1 VNPITIPREAFSALI
16 WQRLNSPTRALGKL
30 FDSLDL
36 LRADADYNT
45 GSIDHQDAKDLQQIV
60 GHFQPKVVA
69 EVGTFIGRS
78 TTVMAQAMPEG
89 GTIYTCDVSN
99 DIKLPEI
106 SGGTIV
112 QYPKKSSTEM
122 FETLIRFNQNSGAS
136 RKVCVD
142 LFYID
147 GRLNP
152 KDYALILELMHDATV
167 VVLDDFEGI
176 EKGVVNA
183 MGLMQHLRN
192 YALVYPRNHGKTAM
206 MLPPK
211 LVQFTAQ

>member
-1 VNPITIPREAFSALI
+1 MNPITIPREAFSTLI
-16 WQRLNSPTRALGKL
+16 WQRLNSPTRSLGKL

-36 LRADADYNT
+36 LRLDADYNT

-60 GHFQPKVVA
+60 GHFQPEVIA

-78 TTVMAQAMPEG
+78 TTTMAQAMPEG
-89 GTIYTCDVSN
+89 GTIYTCDMNN

-106 SGGTIV
+106 PGRTIV

-122 FETLIRFNQNSGAS
+122 FETFIS

-147 GRLNP
+147 GRLNS
-152 KDYALILELMHDATV
+152 KDYALILDLMHDATV
-167 VVLDDFEGI
+167 FVLDDFEGI

-183 MGLMQHLRN
+183 MGLMRHLRN
-192 YALVYPRNHGKTAM
+192 YALVYPRNYGKTAM

>member
-1 VNPITIPREAFSALI
+1 MNPITIPREAFSELI
-16 WQRLNSPTRALGKL
+16 WRRLNSPTRALGNL
-30 FDSLDL
+30 FDRLDL
-36 LRADADYNT
+36 LRAEADYNT
-45 GSIDHQDAKDLQQIV
+45 GSINHQDARDLQQIV
-60 GHFQPKVVA
+60 GHFQPRVVA

-78 TTVMAQAMPEG
+78 TTTMAQAMPEG

-106 SGGTIV
+106 PGATIE
-112 QYPKKSSTEM
+112 QFPKKSSTEM
-122 FETLIRFNQNSGAS
+122 FEILIS
-136 RKVCVD
+136 RKVKVD

-147 GRLNP
+147 GRLTP
-152 KDYALILELMHDATV
+152 KDYWLLMELMHDATV
-167 VVLDDFEGI
+167 LVLDDFEGI

-183 MGLMQHLRN
+183 MGLMQHLRS
-192 YALVYPRNHGKTAM
+192 YALVYPRNYGKTAM